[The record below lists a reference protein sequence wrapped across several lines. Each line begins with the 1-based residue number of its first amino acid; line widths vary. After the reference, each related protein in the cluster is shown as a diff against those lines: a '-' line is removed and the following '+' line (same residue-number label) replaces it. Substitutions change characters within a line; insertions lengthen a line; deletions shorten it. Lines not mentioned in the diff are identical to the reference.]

1 MSAEENKATLRR
13 AYEQIFNQGNLDQIE
28 QFVSTDLVDHG
39 APPPGMEGLEG
50 VEVLR
55 QTAKVFRDAF
65 PDLQFTAEDMIAEG
79 EKVAARLT
87 MSGTHQGEFMGV
99 APTGNRVEVTGID
112 IVRFEG
118 GKIVEH
124 WGNSDDL
131 GMMQQLGVIPEP
143 GQQPGDSSLS
153 SGQEPPS

>member
-1 MSAEENKATLRR
+1 MSGEENKVLLQR

-28 QFVSTDLVDHG
+28 EFVSTDLVEHE

-50 VEVLR
+50 IEVLR
-55 QTAKVFRDAF
+55 QFVKVSRDAF
-65 PDLQFTAEDMIAEG
+65 PDLQFTVEDMIAE
-79 EKVAARLT
+79 EDKVASRYT
-87 MSGTHQGEFMGV
+87 MRGTHQGEFMGV

-124 WGNSDDL
+124 WGNSDEL
-131 GMMQQLGVIPEP
+131 GMMQQLGLVPEA
-143 GQQPGDSSLS
+143 GQAGS
-153 SGQEPPS
+153 